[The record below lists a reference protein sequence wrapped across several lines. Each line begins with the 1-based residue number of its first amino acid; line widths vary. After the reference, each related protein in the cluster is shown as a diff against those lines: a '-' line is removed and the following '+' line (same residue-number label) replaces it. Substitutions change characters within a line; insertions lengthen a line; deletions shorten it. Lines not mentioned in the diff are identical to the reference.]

1 MHEPSTHRGLSVA
14 LTTLAAACAAL
25 FLAGCASQPGAAGA
39 DRSVTIER
47 TTYGIP
53 HITANAPESL
63 AYGVAYAY
71 AQDNVCMTA
80 DQLVTARGQRSSTFG
95 AQTIGLLGRRYIPN
109 AQIDLFMAA
118 HMDDS
123 MLERAWAQ
131 TSAETQALAR
141 GYVAGYNRLLA
152 DNAAILPEVAYA
164 ASWILIRHEFT

>member
-1 MHEPSTHRGLSVA
+1 MHEPSTHRSLSMA
-14 LTTLAAACAAL
+14 LTTLAAACTAL
-25 FLAGCASQPGAAGA
+25 FLAGCASQPGAAGT

-53 HITANAPESL
+53 HITANDPESL